1 MVEDQDAGDIAASP
15 TPAAAPEQDP
25 VDIIS
30 TSAAPVVQIV
40 IQDQGS
46 KDIII
51 TPTPTAATQMQV
63 VAEDQGSEANV
74 ATPTTT
80 DTEELLD
87 TIQESI
93 GISGSVG
100 GDGTQGEVREATQSS
115 EGPEEST
122 V

>member
-1 MVEDQDAGDIAASP
+1 MLCSILQVVVVEDQDAGDIAASP
-15 TPAAAPEQDP
+15 TPAAALEQDP

-51 TPTPTAATQMQV
+51 TPTAATQMQV

-87 TIQESI
+87 T
-93 GISGSVG
+93 
-100 GDGTQGEVREATQSS
+100 TEATQSS